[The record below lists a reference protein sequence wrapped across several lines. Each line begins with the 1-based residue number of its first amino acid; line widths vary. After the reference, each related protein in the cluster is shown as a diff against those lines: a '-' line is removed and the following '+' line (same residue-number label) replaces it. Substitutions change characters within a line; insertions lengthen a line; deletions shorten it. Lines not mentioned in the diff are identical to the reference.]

1 MYNYWG
7 PNGYGN
13 WQNQGY
19 GYRQNEYRQINI
31 IEGINI
37 AVQQV
42 PGEVVSAELETKSGM
57 QVYEVEIVTAQ
68 GVKYEVDVDRNT
80 GEILDIDLD

>member
-7 PNGYGN
+7 PVEYAN

-19 GYRQNEYRQINI
+19 GYRQNWNPQINI

-37 AVQQV
+37 ALQQV
-42 PGEVVSAELETKSGM
+42 PGEVVSAELDTKGGM
-57 QVYEVEIVTAQ
+57 QVYEVEVVTQQ
-68 GVKYEVDVDRNT
+68 GAKYEVDVDRNT
-80 GEILDIDLD
+80 GNIVNIDLD

>member
-13 WQNQGY
+13 WQNQEY
-19 GYRQNEYRQINI
+19 GYRKNEYRQINI